1 MARICLMEFKDAARH
16 VTNNVAVAYMDKQ
29 TPPEFAQ
36 KFPHVGREIYT
47 NGILQFSKSSYPLYR
62 SSDDLYI
69 SN

>member
-47 NGILQFSKSSYPLYR
+47 N
-62 SSDDLYI
+62 
-69 SN
+69 